1 MGYLGDNSTHYFIPG
16 IGIYNLDIEKAK
28 PVKIL
33 YDFLDEIG
41 EIDRLKNLDH
51 LGDVRE
57 VIDGT
62 RHSRFDYIALIFAL
76 IDTWVQK
83 VEEIHASSRVN
94 VEPEPEQG
102 EEVKGKDLVK
112 CWALLFNIGHLEW
125 TFFTE
130 RILLEVLFEEKL
142 HTKLIENID
151 REEIKKRAKEIL
163 EFRDYSHFYQIL
175 AYLRFDCLYKK
186 NKDKINKED
195 KIWFEEVY
203 KQMFEKYIVDDFSD
217 KAKGNNLPYLK
228 NLYRTVRN
236 IAFLLLDSFYTPSGL
251 NLSPVLLFDNPELI
265 RSIFFDETEISNTLK
280 FLNRQL
286 YKSVYLNEKVLA
298 IQSLYYDSLKE
309 KLKTRIEGLKNGKDI
324 CDFVKEI
331 YDKLKKDIENI
342 KKEVKNKSKHV
353 PIMRFEFEG
362 DDLNEQLKEKE
373 KLDKPSLRAK
383 LDGSSLV
390 EVVNSNCYRV
400 VWKTPLNFYV
410 IQYNS
415 KSDRRSLI
423 TAFRE
428 SFDTVRKFLEEIK
441 DKYTFNETKKFL
453 EDLED
458 LRNNCSEAYR
468 DRIERL
474 VEHIKNKYGEASYIE
489 HKRDVI
495 ERIAKKYIEQAL
507 KLFFNNEDIR
517 WEWVHTSFLRS
528 YFNFPDAV
536 IGFVDVD
543 DVIEFYEENITS
555 KFEKKEEEQ
564 KEEKKEHEIS
574 KSYSQNITRV
584 IRELYAKLEIIKKL
598 KEGEDLIKGK
608 PDILCIAISNL
619 IAYSR
624 TQEEYIKDDKDD
636 IENCK
641 QKNQSRPQ
649 LMEIDGLILGL
660 TTEKQLFI
668 CLIEAGGKKYNAVN
682 DMTSKIKCRK
692 NDVLRGYDI
701 SDLTSLVKGLKL
713 KDNKKNKG
721 LKDNKKNLSI
731 AYLIITDEKIPT
743 I

>member
-1 MGYLGDNSTHYFIPG
+1 M
-16 IGIYNLDIEKAK
+16 
-28 PVKIL
+28 
-33 YDFLDEIG
+33 DE
-41 EIDRLKNLDH
+41 N
-51 LGDVRE
+51 
-57 VIDGT
+57 
-62 RHSRFDYIALIFAL
+62 
-76 IDTWVQK
+76 
-83 VEEIHASSRVN
+83 
-94 VEPEPEQG
+94 
-102 EEVKGKDLVK
+102 
-112 CWALLFNIGHLEW
+112 
-125 TFFTE
+125 
-130 RILLEVLFEEKL
+130 
-142 HTKLIENID
+142 
-151 REEIKKRAKEIL
+151 
-163 EFRDYSHFYQIL
+163 
-175 AYLRFDCLYKK
+175 
-186 NKDKINKED
+186 
-195 KIWFEEVY
+195 WFERY
-203 KQMFEKYIVDDFSD
+203 KWMFEKYIVDDFSD
-217 KAKGNNLPYLK
+217 KAKENNLPYLK

-265 RSIFFDETEISNTLK
+265 RSIIFDETEISNTLK

-309 KLKTRIEGLKNGKDI
+309 KLKTKIEGLKNGKDI
-324 CDFVKEI
+324 CDFIKEI
-331 YDKLKKDIENI
+331 YNKLKKDIENI
-342 KKEVKNKSKHV
+342 KKEVKNRSKHV

-373 KLDKPSLRAK
+373 KLDKHSLKAK
-383 LDGSSLV
+383 LEGSSLV

-423 TAFRE
+423 TVFRE

-495 ERIAKKYIEQAL
+495 EKIAKKYIEQAL

-517 WEWVHTSFLRS
+517 WEWKHTSFLRS

-536 IGFVDVD
+536 IGFVD

-555 KFEKKEEEQ
+555 KFERKEEEQ
-564 KEEKKEHEIS
+564 KEEKKDHEIS

-584 IRELYAKLEIIKKL
+584 RRELYAKLEIIKKL
-598 KEGEDLIKGK
+598 EEGEDLIKGK

-624 TQEEYIKDDKDD
+624 TQEQYIKDDKDKDD

-641 QKNQSRPQ
+641 QKNQSGQP

-668 CLIEAGGKKYNAVN
+668 CLIEAESGNADAVE
-682 DMTSKIKCRK
+682 DMKSKIRK
-692 NDVLRGYDI
+692 RENDIFRGYDI
-701 SDLTSLVKGLKL
+701 SDLTSLVKGLKGLKL
-713 KDNKKNKG
+713 KDNE
-721 LKDNKKNLSI
+721 KNLSI

-743 I
+743 T